1 MQMKKILSVVL
12 VLCTIASS
20 MALVS
25 VSAAENSAEIGADA
39 KSTEM
44 VFTRDEAE
52 AVNDYGLM
60 ENIQDGNILHCF
72 CWKHTDIQEMLPEIA
87 EAGFSAVQLS
97 PLQPVPSN
105 GAWWQFYQ
113 PRGFS
118 LGSNPTGNRETL
130 TALCAEA
137 DKYGIK
143 VIVDVV
149 ANHLTGDHRYIQ
161 EDLKDAKYW
170 HTFGEVTDWLD
181 RNQVINGDI
190 GMQDL
195 NTSDTYVQQCVKNYV
210 AELKAC
216 GVDGIR
222 WDAAKHIGLPSE
234 GDDFWKVVT
243 EDSDLYYY
251 GEILGDPGVS
261 VNSKKGKKILN
272 EYMDYMYITDTST
285 GKNYRD
291 FFNAGKAHSGLGE
304 FESVGL
310 DTSKLIYWGESHDT
324 YANSAGDSEKMTQNV
339 IDRAYAVAASRNGIS
354 ALYFSRPASTSKN
367 SIYMGVKGSTHFT
380 SPEVAAVNRF
390 RNAMNG
396 QEDAVALSNNCTVIC
411 REKGAVIVAGEG
423 GNFEVSVPNNNSMVK
438 TGTYTDQVSGTTWTV
453 TSTAIKGKIGE
464 SGIAVIYD
472 PDDVSNPQE
481 VSVVLG
487 DADLDGKVNIKD
499 ATAVQKSAANMVAL
513 SELAKF
519 SADANQDKTVNVK
532 DATAIQ
538 KFLASIGT
546 GHPIGETVVY
556 SGQTEG

>member
-1 MQMKKILSVVL
+1 MQIKKILSAIL
-12 VLCTIASS
+12 VLC
-20 MALVS
+20 MVVS
-25 VSAAENSAEIGADA
+25 VFSAFSASAADTADA
-39 KSTEM
+39 TNANETTQDM
-44 VFTRDEAE
+44 T
-52 AVNDYGLM
+52 DYGLM
-60 ENIQDGNILHCF
+60 DNIQDGNILHCF

-118 LGSNPTGNRETL
+118 LGSNPTGNKETL

-143 VIVDVV
+143 VIGDVV

-170 HTFGEVTDWLD
+170 HTFGEVSNWLD

-195 NTSDTYVQQCVKNYV
+195 NTSDAYVQQCVKNYI

-251 GEILGDPGVS
+251 GEILGEPGASVS
-261 VNSKKGKKILN
+261 SKKGKKILN
-272 EYMDYMYITDTST
+272 EYMNYMYITDTST

-291 FFNAGKAHSGLGE
+291 FFNAGKAHSGIGE

-324 YANSAGDSEKMTQNV
+324 YANSEGDSEKMTQNV

-380 SPEVAAVNRF
+380 SPEVAAVNHF

-396 QEDAVALSNNCTVIC
+396 QADNVAAASNCTVVC
-411 REKGAVIVAGEG
+411 REKGAVIVAGKG
-423 GNFEVSVPNNNSMVK
+423 GNFSVTVPNGESLVK
-438 TGTYTDQVSGTTWTV
+438 PGTYTDEVTGTTWTV
-453 TSTAIKGKIGE
+453 TETKISGTIGDT
-464 SGIAVIYD
+464 GIAVIYN
-472 PDDVSNPQE
+472 PDDVKSLI
-481 VSVVLG
+481 LG
-487 DADLDGKVNIKD
+487 DADLNGEVNIKD
-499 ATAVQKSAANMVAL
+499 ATLIQKFIAKMTVLESDAL
-513 SELAKF
+513 TASDVN
-519 SADANQDKTVNVK
+519 ADKDVNVK
-532 DATAIQ
+532 DATVIQ
-538 KFLASIGT
+538 KFKAGVAVEFKV
-546 GHPIGETVVY
+546 GEPI
-556 SGQTEG
+556 